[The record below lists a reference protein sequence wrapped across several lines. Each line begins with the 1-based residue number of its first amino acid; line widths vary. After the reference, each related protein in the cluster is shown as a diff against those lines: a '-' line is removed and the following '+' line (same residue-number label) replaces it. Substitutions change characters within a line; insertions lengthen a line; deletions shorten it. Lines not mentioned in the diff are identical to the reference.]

1 MSSLPRTGLCALA
14 LERDGSAEDSRD
26 LGSDLR
32 ASSPLHS
39 GPTGGGP
46 CVRDLVPT
54 GLDRWHSF
62 SGTSFAGVPAAQFW
76 ADFVLWESLLNER
89 DYDSIIELGTFQ
101 GGFSLYLASQA
112 EHRGMSFRTYDVH
125 QPDKKIP
132 GFVQIDIFAHAQ
144 EIGEHMRKHDPVI
157 VLCDGGN
164 KPRELKTFSRY
175 VTPQSTLVVHDWG
188 TEMLRSDVPD
198 NVEMV
203 HEDYCVELGSASRVF
218 RVRDV

>member
-14 LERDGSAEDSRD
+14 LERDGSAEDSFD

-32 ASSPLHS
+32 ASGPLHS

-54 GLDRWHSF
+54 GLDRWHSYK
-62 SGTSFAGVPAAQFW
+62 GVSFAGVITAQFW
-76 ADFVLWESLLNER
+76 AEFVLWESLLNER
-89 DYDSIIELGTFQ
+89 DYDSIIELGTLD

-125 QPDKKIP
+125 PPARKIP

-164 KPRELKTFSRY
+164 KPRELRTFSRY
-175 VTPQSTLVVHDWG
+175 VTASSTLVVHDWG

-203 HEDYCVELGSASRVF
+203 HEDFCVDLGSASRVF